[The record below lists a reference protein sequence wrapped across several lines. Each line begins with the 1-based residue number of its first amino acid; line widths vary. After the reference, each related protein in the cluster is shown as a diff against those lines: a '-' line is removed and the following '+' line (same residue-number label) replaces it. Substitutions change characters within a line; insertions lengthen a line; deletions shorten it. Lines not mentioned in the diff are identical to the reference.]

1 MAQNSVIFFT
11 LFPLGAAAV
20 EEEDVVEGLEEVEL
34 SVEVGL
40 VVALDCEVTEEDVE
54 EAVGVA
60 LEGSGEGVTLRWKA
74 ERLSEEVLAGSL
86 STSVDGLLL
95 FVLVVVEGTAPELG
109 EEAVRL
115 PVEVSVLLVR
125 CAGLGAMTGGLDD
138 VAVKVPPSALP
149 TFLVVE
155 IEAELVA

>member
-1 MAQNSVIFFT
+1 M
-11 LFPLGAAAV
+11 GAAAV

-60 LEGSGEGVTLRWKA
+60 LEGSDEGVTLRWKA

-95 FVLVVVEGTAPELG
+95 FVLVVVEGAAPELG

>member
-1 MAQNSVIFFT
+1 M
-11 LFPLGAAAV
+11 GAAAV

-95 FVLVVVEGTAPELG
+95 FVLVVVEGAAPELG

-149 TFLVVE
+149 AFLVVE

>member
-1 MAQNSVIFFT
+1 M
-11 LFPLGAAAV
+11 FPLGAAAV

-95 FVLVVVEGTAPELG
+95 FVLVVVEGAAPELG

-125 CAGLGAMTGGLDD
+125 CAGLGAVTGGLDD

-149 TFLVVE
+149 AFLVVE